1 MMVKAGKL
9 LQCLYLIA
17 LSSVAL
23 GEVVILTTENFEH
36 QTQASTGQTT
46 GKWFVKFY
54 APWCGHCKRLE
65 PVWDELA
72 LKIEQKYPEDGI
84 VIAKVDVTT
93 NRDLGTRFGI
103 KGFPTLLYFADRK
116 MYSYKGSREMETLK
130 TYVTGGYLKEI
141 PSKVPA
147 PPGWA
152 EQKLNELMKSLENQP
167 TLVAFL
173 SDFDEIVMRRKN
185 AGAFIFALGM
195 IFGVLIGLIM
205 GTSGKSQK
213 PKKD

>member
-1 MMVKAGKL
+1 M
-9 LQCLYLIA
+9 
-17 LSSVAL
+17 
-23 GEVVILTTENFEH
+23 
-36 QTQASTGQTT
+36 
-46 GKWFVKFY
+46 
-54 APWCGHCKRLE
+54 
-65 PVWDELA
+65 
-72 LKIEQKYPEDGI
+72 
-84 VIAKVDVTT
+84 
-93 NRDLGTRFGI
+93 
-103 KGFPTLLYFADRK
+103 
-116 MYSYKGSREMETLK
+116 
-130 TYVTGGYLKEI
+130 KEI